1 MIPGFKEAAEKMVK
15 TVESKNHDYGEN
27 EDPFNNFRNCERMGI
42 CSAEKGIMV
51 RMCDKM
57 SRIST
62 LLDKPGKV
70 EDEKLADTCQ
80 DLAAYALILK
90 QMIEYDNK

>member
-1 MIPGFKEAAEKMVK
+1 MIPGFKESAEKMIK

-27 EDPFNNFRNCERMGI
+27 EDPFNNFRNCERLGI

-51 RMCDKM
+51 RMSDKM

-70 EDEKLADTCQ
+70 EDEKLADTCM

-90 QMIEYDNK
+90 SLVEEGKK